1 MKVLNIYSSNTGNTE
16 KVAKRI
22 SETVEML
29 NFEVDTINIR
39 EDITDINLLE
49 YDFIFAGSGVYGC
62 MPSKSMIQFLEIMGK
77 RGMNNGDIK
86 PCSPRMLSKYAII
99 YCTYGGVHT
108 GINEAIPCAKNI
120 GQLFDHYG
128 FEILD
133 EWYIVGAFNPS
144 NMQDYNLVGRL
155 GDITGRPNEADL
167 NEVFE
172 KTRGCLNSIGKS

>member
-99 YCTYGGVHT
+99 YCTFGGVHT

-133 EWYIVGAFNPS
+133 EWYIVGAYNPG
-144 NMQDYNLVGRL
+144 NMQDHNLVGRL

-172 KTRGCLNSIGKS
+172 KTKGCLNSIGKS